1 MKVYN
6 ITMQKSVEDE
16 LVRLQAKRRK
26 KVLGESGQQEQEE
39 FYNLLTNPSELFRI
53 YLKQGCIGDQQT
65 ECQY

>member
-26 KVLGESGQQEQEE
+26 KVLGESGQQKQEE
-39 FYNLLTNPSELFRI
+39 FIT
-53 YLKQGCIGDQQT
+53 C
-65 ECQY
+65 

>member
-26 KVLGESGQQEQEE
+26 KVLGEWTTRTRRI
-39 FYNLLTNPSELFRI
+39 YNLLTNPSELFHI